1 MASNDQPKGQT
12 ESSSQIRISENA
24 FQRLMALRKAQINAA
39 ERMLRDDYPDFFV
52 EGSGPA
58 WHERWPEVISGEKFF
73 TTERMLFV
81 DRLSQDDYPDFFV
94 EGSGP
99 AWHERWP
106 EVISGEQF
114 DPGDTRQR
122 LRALQSL
129 NVVQAFINMKTRTG
143 Q

>member
-58 WHERWPEVISGEKFF
+58 WHERWPEVISGE
-73 TTERMLFV
+73 
-81 DRLSQDDYPDFFV
+81 
-94 EGSGP
+94 
-99 AWHERWP
+99 
-106 EVISGEQF
+106 QF